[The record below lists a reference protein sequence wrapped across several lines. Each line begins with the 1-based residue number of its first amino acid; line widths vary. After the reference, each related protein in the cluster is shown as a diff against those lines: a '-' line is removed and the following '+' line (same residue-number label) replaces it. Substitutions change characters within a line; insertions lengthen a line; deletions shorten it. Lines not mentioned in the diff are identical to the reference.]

1 MSYERPRLLLVQR
14 DKETSAIIGYR
25 LQLLGYDVECL
36 SSGEEVGS
44 SIDRTVPHLAIV
56 EKRLP
61 GIDGLEVS
69 TRLRSD
75 KRSANVP
82 ILLCSQDSSNDSV
95 RNAFLAGANDYLL
108 MPFDPATLESKV
120 EALLASDELVKVW
133 S

>member
-1 MSYERPRLLLVQR
+1 MSYERPRLLLLQR

-36 SSGEEVGS
+36 SSGEEVS
-44 SIDRTVPHLAIV
+44 TSIERSIPHLVIL

-75 KRSANVP
+75 KRTAKVP

-95 RNAFLAGANDYLL
+95 RSAFLAGANDYLL

-120 EALLASDELVKVW
+120 EALLASDQLMNVG